1 VILAPGW
8 IRLHLVKRGKLVALA
23 LVAVLTL
30 TAQDCGPEDIIGK
43 RRCTKENRFDRGDDC
58 KAG

>member
-1 VILAPGW
+1 MILGPSW
-8 IRLHLVKRGKLVALA
+8 IRLDLVKRGKLVALA
-23 LVAVLTL
+23 LVAVLAL
-30 TAQDCGPEDIIGK
+30 TAEDCGPGDIIGK